1 MNYVNH
7 FHYIIID
14 MHCSNCNHPDSK
26 VIDSRTIQSGNC
38 IRRRRECLNCSFR
51 FTTYEYIA
59 TTPIMIVKKNGT
71 REEFDRQKLERSFHI
86 ACNKR
91 PVSEEM
97 ILEAIKRLEEKISS
111 LSNVEVYSSEIGEL
125 VMEELKKLDKVSF
138 IRFASVYRDFQDV
151 GEFQSQIEDLKE

>member
-1 MNYVNH
+1 MV
-7 FHYIIID
+7 
-14 MHCSNCNHPDSK
+14 
-26 VIDSRTIQSGNC
+26 
-38 IRRRRECLNCSFR
+38 
-51 FTTYEYIA
+51 
-59 TTPIMIVKKNGT
+59 VKKNGT
-71 REEFDRQKLERSFHI
+71 REEFDRQKLEMSFHV

-97 ILEAIKRLEEKISS
+97 ILEAIKDLEEKISS
-111 LSNVEVYSSEIGEL
+111 LSNVEVFSSEIGEL

>member
-1 MNYVNH
+1 MY
-7 FHYIIID
+7 
-14 MHCSNCNHPDSK
+14 CSNCNHLESK
-26 VIDSRTIQSGNC
+26 VIDSRTIQTGNC

-59 TTPIMIVKKNGT
+59 NTPIKVVKKNGT
-71 REEFDRQKLERSFHI
+71 REEFDRQKLQHSFNV

-97 ILEAIKRLEEKISS
+97 ILDSIKNIEEKISS

-125 VMEELKKLDKVSF
+125 VMEELKKLDKISF
-138 IRFASVYRDFQDV
+138 IRYASVYRDFKDI
-151 GEFQSQIEDLKE
+151 GEFKIQISDLEE

>member
-1 MNYVNH
+1 MY
-7 FHYIIID
+7 
-14 MHCSNCNHPDSK
+14 CSNCNHLDSK
-26 VIDSRTIQSGNC
+26 VIDSRTIQTGNC

-59 TTPIMIVKKNGT
+59 NTPIKVVKKNGT
-71 REEFDRQKLERSFHI
+71 REEFDRQKLQHSFNV

-97 ILEAIKRLEEKISS
+97 ILDSIKNIEEKISS

-125 VMEELKKLDKVSF
+125 VMEELKKSDKISF
-138 IRFASVYRDFQDV
+138 IRYASVYRDFKDI
-151 GEFQSQIEDLKE
+151 GEFKIQISDLEE

>member
-1 MNYVNH
+1 M
-7 FHYIIID
+7 F
-14 MHCSNCNHPDSK
+14 CSNCNHLDSK
-26 VIDSRTIQSGNC
+26 VIDSRTIQTGNC

-59 TTPIMIVKKNGT
+59 NTPIKVVKKNGS
-71 REEFDRQKLERSFHI
+71 REEFDRQKLQHSFDV

-97 ILEAIKRLEEKISS
+97 ILDSIKNIEERISS

-125 VMEELKKLDKVSF
+125 VMEELKKIDKIAFV
-138 IRFASVYRDFQDV
+138 RYASVYRDFKDI
-151 GEFQSQIEDLKE
+151 GEFKIQINDLEE

>member
-1 MNYVNH
+1 MY
-7 FHYIIID
+7 
-14 MHCSNCNHPDSK
+14 CSNCNHLDSK
-26 VIDSRTIQSGNC
+26 VIDSRTIQTGNC

-59 TTPIMIVKKNGT
+59 NTPIKVVKKNGT
-71 REEFDRQKLERSFHI
+71 REEFDRQKLQHSFNV

-97 ILEAIKRLEEKISS
+97 ILDSIKNIEEKFSS

-125 VMEELKKLDKVSF
+125 VMEELKKLDKISF
-138 IRFASVYRDFQDV
+138 IRYASVYRDFKDI
-151 GEFQSQIEDLKE
+151 GEFKIQISDLEE

>member
-1 MNYVNH
+1 MVCPFGNECVT
-7 FHYIIID
+7 
-14 MHCSNCNHPDSK
+14 S
-26 VIDSRTIQSGNC
+26 VIDSRKNSEG

-59 TTPIMIVKKNGT
+59 NTPIKVVKKNGS
-71 REEFDRQKLERSFHI
+71 REEFDRQKLQHSFNV

-97 ILEAIKRLEEKISS
+97 ILDSIKNIEEKISS

-125 VMEELKKLDKVSF
+125 VMEELKKLDKISF
-138 IRFASVYRDFQDV
+138 VRYASVYRDFKDI
-151 GEFQSQIEDLKE
+151 GEFKIQISDLEE

>member
-1 MNYVNH
+1 MY
-7 FHYIIID
+7 
-14 MHCSNCNHPDSK
+14 CPNCNHLDSK
-26 VIDSRTIQSGNC
+26 VIDSRTIQTGNC

-59 TTPIMIVKKNGT
+59 NTPIKVVKKNGS
-71 REEFDRQKLERSFHI
+71 REEFDRQKLQNSFNV

-97 ILEAIKRLEEKISS
+97 ILDSIKNIEEKISS

-125 VMEELKKLDKVSF
+125 VMDELKKIDKISF
-138 IRFASVYRDFQDV
+138 IRYASVYRDFKDI
-151 GEFQSQIEDLKE
+151 GEFKIQINDLE

>member
-1 MNYVNH
+1 M
-7 FHYIIID
+7 F
-14 MHCSNCNHPDSK
+14 CSNCNHLDSK
-26 VIDSRTIQSGNC
+26 VIDSRTIQTGNC

-59 TTPIMIVKKNGT
+59 NTPIKVVKKNGT
-71 REEFDRQKLERSFHI
+71 REEFDRQKLQHSFNV

-97 ILEAIKRLEEKISS
+97 ILDSIKNIEEKISS

-125 VMEELKKLDKVSF
+125 VMEELKKLDKISF
-138 IRFASVYRDFQDV
+138 VRYASVYRDFKDI
-151 GEFQSQIEDLKE
+151 GEFKIQISDLEE

>member
-1 MNYVNH
+1 M
-7 FHYIIID
+7 F
-14 MHCSNCNHPDSK
+14 CSNCNHLDSK
-26 VIDSRTIQSGNC
+26 VIDSRTIQTGNC

-59 TTPIMIVKKNGT
+59 NTPIKVVKKNGS
-71 REEFDRQKLERSFHI
+71 REEFDRQKLQHSFNV

-97 ILEAIKRLEEKISS
+97 ILDSIKNIEERISS

-125 VMEELKKLDKVSF
+125 VMDELKKLDKIAFV
-138 IRFASVYRDFQDV
+138 RFASVYRDFKDI
-151 GEFQSQIEDLKE
+151 GEFKIQINDLEE

>member
-1 MNYVNH
+1 MY
-7 FHYIIID
+7 
-14 MHCSNCNHPDSK
+14 CTNCNHLDSK
-26 VIDSRTIQSGNC
+26 VIDSRTIQTGNC

-59 TTPIMIVKKNGT
+59 NTPIKVVKKNGS
-71 REEFDRQKLERSFHI
+71 REEFDRQKLQNSFNV

-97 ILEAIKRLEEKISS
+97 ILDSIKNIEEQISS

-125 VMEELKKLDKVSF
+125 VMDELKKIDKISF
-138 IRFASVYRDFQDV
+138 IRYASVYRDFKDI
-151 GEFQSQIEDLKE
+151 GEFKIQINDLE

>member
-1 MNYVNH
+1 MY
-7 FHYIIID
+7 
-14 MHCSNCNHPDSK
+14 CTNCNHLDSK
-26 VIDSRTIQSGNC
+26 VIDSRTIQTGNC

-59 TTPIMIVKKNGT
+59 NTPIKVVKKNGT
-71 REEFDRQKLERSFHI
+71 REEFDRQKLQHSFNV

-97 ILEAIKRLEEKISS
+97 ILDSIKNIEEKISS

-125 VMEELKKLDKVSF
+125 VMEELKKLDKISF
-138 IRFASVYRDFQDV
+138 IRYASVYRDFKDI
-151 GEFQSQIEDLKE
+151 GEFKIQISDLEE

>member
-1 MNYVNH
+1 MY
-7 FHYIIID
+7 
-14 MHCSNCNHPDSK
+14 CSNCNHLDSK
-26 VIDSRTIQSGNC
+26 VIDSRTIQTGNC

-59 TTPIMIVKKNGT
+59 NTPIKVVKKNGT
-71 REEFDRQKLERSFHI
+71 REEFDRQKLQHSFNV

-97 ILEAIKRLEEKISS
+97 ILDSIKNIEEKISS

-125 VMEELKKLDKVSF
+125 VMEELKKLDKISF
-138 IRFASVYRDFQDV
+138 IRYASVYRDFKDI
-151 GEFQSQIEDLKE
+151 GEFKIQISDLEE

>member
-1 MNYVNH
+1 MY
-7 FHYIIID
+7 
-14 MHCSNCNHPDSK
+14 CTNCNHLDSK
-26 VIDSRTIQSGNC
+26 VIDSRTIQTGNC

-59 TTPIMIVKKNGT
+59 NTPIKVVKKNGS
-71 REEFDRQKLERSFHI
+71 REEFDRQKLQNSFNV

-97 ILEAIKRLEEKISS
+97 ILDSIKNIEEKISS

-125 VMEELKKLDKVSF
+125 VMDELKKIDKISF
-138 IRFASVYRDFQDV
+138 VRYASVYRDFKDI
-151 GEFQSQIEDLKE
+151 GEFKIQINDLE

>member
-1 MNYVNH
+1 MY
-7 FHYIIID
+7 
-14 MHCSNCNHPDSK
+14 CSNCNHLDSK
-26 VIDSRTIQSGNC
+26 VIDSRTIQTGNC

-59 TTPIMIVKKNGT
+59 NTPIKVVKKNGT
-71 REEFDRQKLERSFHI
+71 REEFDRQKLQHSFNV

-97 ILEAIKRLEEKISS
+97 ILDSIKNIEERISS

-125 VMEELKKLDKVSF
+125 VMEELKKLDKISF
-138 IRFASVYRDFQDV
+138 VRYASVYRDFKDI
-151 GEFQSQIEDLKE
+151 GEFKIQISDLEE

>member
-1 MNYVNH
+1 
-7 FHYIIID
+7 

-26 VIDSRTIQSGNC
+26 VIDSRSIQSGNC

-97 ILEAIKRLEEKISS
+97 ILEAIKRLEEAESIGAKSAIYEEFEDWIELEDKDEIEYISLEDQS
-111 LSNVEVYSSEIGEL
+111 WGEQEIDTL
-125 VMEELKKLDKVSF
+125 
-138 IRFASVYRDFQDV
+138 
-151 GEFQSQIEDLKE
+151 

>member
-1 MNYVNH
+1 M
-7 FHYIIID
+7 F
-14 MHCSNCNHPDSK
+14 CSNCNHLDSK
-26 VIDSRTIQSGNC
+26 VIDSRTIQTGNC

-59 TTPIMIVKKNGT
+59 NTPIKVVKKNGS
-71 REEFDRQKLERSFHI
+71 REEFDRQKLQHSFDV

-97 ILEAIKRLEEKISS
+97 ILDSIKNIEERISS

-125 VMEELKKLDKVSF
+125 VMEELKKIDKIAFV
-138 IRFASVYRDFQDV
+138 RYASVYRDFKDI
-151 GEFQSQIEDLKE
+151 GEFKIQISDLEE

>member
-1 MNYVNH
+1 M
-7 FHYIIID
+7 F
-14 MHCSNCNHPDSK
+14 CSNCNHLDSK
-26 VIDSRTIQSGNC
+26 VIDSRTIQTGNC

-59 TTPIMIVKKNGT
+59 NTPIKVVKKNGT
-71 REEFDRQKLERSFHI
+71 REEFDRQKLQHSFNV

-97 ILEAIKRLEEKISS
+97 ILDSIKNIEEKISS

-125 VMEELKKLDKVSF
+125 VMEELEKLDKISF
-138 IRFASVYRDFQDV
+138 VRYASVYRDFKDI
-151 GEFQSQIEDLKE
+151 GEFKIQISDLEE

>member
-1 MNYVNH
+1 MY
-7 FHYIIID
+7 
-14 MHCSNCNHPDSK
+14 CSNCNHLDSK
-26 VIDSRTIQSGNC
+26 VIDSRTIQTGNS

-59 TTPIMIVKKNGT
+59 NTPIKVVKKNGT
-71 REEFDRQKLERSFHI
+71 REEFDRQKLQHSFNV

-97 ILEAIKRLEEKISS
+97 ILDSMKNIEERISS

-125 VMEELKKLDKVSF
+125 VMEELKKLDKISF
-138 IRFASVYRDFQDV
+138 VRYASVYRDFKDI
-151 GEFQSQIEDLKE
+151 GEFKIQISDLEE

>member
-1 MNYVNH
+1 MY
-7 FHYIIID
+7 
-14 MHCSNCNHPDSK
+14 CTNCNHLDSK
-26 VIDSRTIQSGNC
+26 VIDSRTIQTGNC

-59 TTPIMIVKKNGT
+59 NTPIKVVKKNGS
-71 REEFDRQKLERSFHI
+71 REEFDRQKLQNSFNV

-97 ILEAIKRLEEKISS
+97 ILDSIKNIEEKISS

-125 VMEELKKLDKVSF
+125 VMDELKKIDKISF
-138 IRFASVYRDFQDV
+138 IRYASVYRDFKDI
-151 GEFQSQIEDLKE
+151 GEFKIQINDLE

>member
-1 MNYVNH
+1 MY
-7 FHYIIID
+7 
-14 MHCSNCNHPDSK
+14 CTNCNHLDSK
-26 VIDSRTIQSGNC
+26 VIDSRTIQTGNC

-59 TTPIMIVKKNGT
+59 NTPIKVVKKNGS
-71 REEFDRQKLERSFHI
+71 REEFDRQKLQNSFNV

-97 ILEAIKRLEEKISS
+97 ILDSIKNIEEKISS

-125 VMEELKKLDKVSF
+125 VMDELKKIDKISF
-138 IRFASVYRDFQDV
+138 IRYASVYRDFKDI
-151 GEFQSQIEDLKE
+151 GEFKIQINDFNWVIS

>member
-1 MNYVNH
+1 M
-7 FHYIIID
+7 F
-14 MHCSNCNHPDSK
+14 CSNCNHLDSK
-26 VIDSRTIQSGNC
+26 VIDSRTIQTGNC

-59 TTPIMIVKKNGT
+59 NTPIKVVKKNGS
-71 REEFDRQKLERSFHI
+71 REEFDRQKLQHSFNV

-97 ILEAIKRLEEKISS
+97 ILDSIKNIEEKISS

-125 VMEELKKLDKVSF
+125 VMEELKKLDKIAFV
-138 IRFASVYRDFQDV
+138 RYASVYRDFKDI
-151 GEFQSQIEDLKE
+151 GEFKIQISDLEE

>member
-1 MNYVNH
+1 MY
-7 FHYIIID
+7 
-14 MHCSNCNHPDSK
+14 CSNCNHLDSK
-26 VIDSRTIQSGNC
+26 VIDSRTIQTGNC

-59 TTPIMIVKKNGT
+59 NTPIKVVKKNGS
-71 REEFDRQKLERSFHI
+71 REEFDRQKLQHSFNV

-97 ILEAIKRLEEKISS
+97 ILDSIKNIEEKISS

-125 VMEELKKLDKVSF
+125 VMEELKKLDKISF
-138 IRFASVYRDFQDV
+138 VRYASVYRDFKDI
-151 GEFQSQIEDLKE
+151 GEFKIQISDLEE